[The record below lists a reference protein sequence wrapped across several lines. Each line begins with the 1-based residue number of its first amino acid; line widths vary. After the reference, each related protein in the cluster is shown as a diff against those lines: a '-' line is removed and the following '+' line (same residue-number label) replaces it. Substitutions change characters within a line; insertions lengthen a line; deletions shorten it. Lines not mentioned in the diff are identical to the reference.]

1 MATQVQF
8 RRGTNSQHGSFTG
21 ANGEITVN
29 TTNKSL
35 HVHDGTTAGGFESAK
50 ANLSNVSLS
59 GDATNSNA
67 AVTLATV
74 NSDVGT
80 FGDGGAIP
88 SITVNGKGLITGVT
102 TSSLGNA
109 ATATTLQTARTINGV
124 SFNGSG
130 NITVEP
136 YIEDDESTNATRYL
150 VFTDNSTAGHK
161 RLNEDSSLTYNP
173 STNTLSGGNFN
184 STSDIN
190 KKTNLR
196 EVVNSLEIL
205 KGIRGV
211 KFNWKENNLPS
222 VGVIAQEVEGVLPEL
237 VTETEGVKSVNYN
250 GLVGVLIE
258 AVKELQSEVE
268 ELKKTR

>member
-1 MATQVQF
+1 M
-8 RRGTNSQHGSFTG
+8 
-21 ANGEITVN
+21 
-29 TTNKSL
+29 
-35 HVHDGTTAGGFESAK
+35 
-50 ANLSNVSLS
+50 
-59 GDATNSNA
+59 
-67 AVTLATV
+67 
-74 NSDVGT
+74 
-80 FGDGGAIP
+80 
-88 SITVNGKGLITGVT
+88 
-102 TSSLGNA
+102 
-109 ATATTLQTARTINGV
+109 
-124 SFNGSG
+124 
-130 NITVEP
+130 
-136 YIEDDESTNATRYL
+136 
-150 VFTDNSTAGHK
+150 VFTDNSSAGYK

-196 EVVNSLEIL
+196 EVVDSLEIL

-258 AVKELQSEVE
+258 AVKELQAEVE